1 DHFADIGAAVRDAA
15 DLVRLIQ
22 TNWLPFRLG
31 LLSLGLAAL
40 EQTTSTGWTY
50 KDLAAHA
57 AAWEERTAT
66 RLAVFRESGEGVVGV
81 DGTDP
86 FNAAVVERTRS
97 RDGGDVLREL
107 DEAHRALA
115 AEVEKLTPGQLHAN
129 DDWVITVVAGNSYG
143 HYAEHHEELFAAVPR
158 KPGELLAKMREG
170 WRPFRNAVGRVG
182 LIPLSGRT
190 PARSSRGSMTS
201 GGASA
206 PGFASAAAADSAR
219 RRPRAGPTRTYAR
232 MRRRGCRKPYASS
245 PRTSSPTGTRARS
258 RSSTTARSRRIVSSV
273 RRRCSMSSTR
283 LPGGC
288 ARRPLRFRTSASRT
302 RKSSTS
308 SRGVPTSTGK
318 ITSPSLGT
326 TFDTADPRG
335 HGEGRSRRP
344 RPRREDRGTRAA
356 RRRHGGD
363 LHRRA
368 SNAGTGRRDRAAG
381 GCRCHRRIAPVRSP
395 QLHLSA
401 DRRAHEGKRNG
412 RRPAVRRWDHP
423 GGRRGRSG
431 QGRGGARLSTGRIA
445 RRDHDIRQGSGSTKA
460 WRALIT
466 KAKGRS
472 KMAKKD
478 DRPID
483 AGLAA
488 LHGKSEQEAIDFW
501 KSRFGMIAAIPS
513 DTA

>member
-1 DHFADIGAAVRDAA
+1 MPWAASGSFLSQAERPQVGRTKGCSATSRTGSRRSDRSCRSGFKADVP
-15 DLVRLIQ
+15 RLC
-22 TNWLPFRLG
+22 P
-31 LLSLGLAAL
+31 
-40 EQTTSTGWTY
+40 TSTLRT
-50 KDLAAHA
+50 AAKPRQGSRALRRRSYGGSMPHTARSSTRSRRCRLTRTSISWPFDSSA
-57 AAWEERTAT
+57 ARRTAT
-66 RLAVFRESGEGVVGV
+66 S
-81 DGTDP
+81 
-86 FNAAVVERTRS
+86 RS
-97 RDGGDVLREL
+97 
-107 DEAHRALA
+107 
-115 AEVEKLTPGQLHAN
+115 
-129 DDWVITVVAGNSYG
+129 IC
-143 HYAEHHEELFAAVPR
+143 
-158 KPGELLAKMREG
+158 
-170 WRPFRNAVGRVG
+170 
-182 LIPLSGRT
+182 
-190 PARSSRGSMTS
+190 RSS
-201 GGASA
+201 
-206 PGFASAAAADSAR
+206 
-219 RRPRAGPTRTYAR
+219 
-232 MRRRGCRKPYASS
+232 S
-245 PRTSSPTGTRARS
+245 P
-258 RSSTTARSRRIVSSV
+258 
-273 RRRCSMSSTR
+273 
-283 LPGGC
+283 
-288 ARRPLRFRTSASRT
+288 RFRTSGSRT

-308 SRGVPTSTGK
+308 SRGAPTSTGK
-318 ITSPSLGT
+318 ITSPSLGS
-326 TFDTADPRG
+326 TFETADPRG
-335 HGEGRSRRP
+335 HGEGWPRRP
-344 RPRREDRGTRAA
+344 RPRREGRGARAA

-368 SNAGTGRRDRAAG
+368 SDAGTGRRDRAAG

-431 QGRGGARLSTGRIA
+431 QSRGGARLSTGRIA

-513 DTA
+513 DTARVGALTPQLRELVRITDLEERKRLTTARIKAFVQIPADQRDRITKTRQAAFNVDRGVLEEDQKMVDELTPNIPEARGYPGQPTAAR